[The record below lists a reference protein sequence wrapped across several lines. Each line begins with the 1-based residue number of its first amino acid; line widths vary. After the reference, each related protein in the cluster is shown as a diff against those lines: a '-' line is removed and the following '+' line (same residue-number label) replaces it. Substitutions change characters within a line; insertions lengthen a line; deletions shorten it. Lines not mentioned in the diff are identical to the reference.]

1 MKKELPN
8 PDISSCDFFS
18 LSTEALKWE
27 LLKTALEIKLFDF
40 LTEPVTVE
48 SVAENFS
55 CHRGNTGYFLNA
67 LVAMGYLSKKNNL
80 FQNTKTADTFFVTGK
95 DTSIGE
101 SILFDAEWHA
111 SLLNGGM
118 KQLLREGPPPPKPVE
133 NEALWEKAARASL
146 NRSRCGRA
154 QFIAEYVSSL
164 PEFSRFNRMLDMGAG
179 PGIVGI
185 AVTAAHQRAKCVVF
199 DQPAVCKVAED
210 TIAEYGMDDR
220 VTAECADYMND
231 PIGKGY
237 EFVMANFTLNFY
249 RSRLNEIMTKVYRAL
264 NPGGIFM
271 VSSDGLNKDR
281 TAPPNMVFSWL
292 TTNMQGVDMSFARG
306 EIADAMLE
314 AGFLSTRSEM
324 VDDIQLEPYGPI
336 EITIGRKRR

>member
-27 LLKTALEIKLFDF
+27 LLKTALEMNLFDF
-40 LTEPVTVE
+40 LTEAVPFE
-48 SVAENFS
+48 SVAEKIS
-55 CHRGNTGYFLNA
+55 CHGKNTEYLLNA

-179 PGIVGI
+179 RGLWVLPSRPLTKGQNAWFSINPRFVKSPKIPLRNTAWMI
-185 AVTAAHQRAKCVVF
+185 ASPRNAAITWTTPSAK
-199 DQPAVCKVAED
+199 
-210 TIAEYGMDDR
+210 GMS
-220 VTAECADYMND
+220 
-231 PIGKGY
+231 
-237 EFVMANFTLNFY
+237 L
-249 RSRLNEIMTKVYRAL
+249 
-264 NPGGIFM
+264 
-271 VSSDGLNKDR
+271 
-281 TAPPNMVFSWL
+281 
-292 TTNMQGVDMSFARG
+292 
-306 EIADAMLE
+306 
-314 AGFLSTRSEM
+314 
-324 VDDIQLEPYGPI
+324 
-336 EITIGRKRR
+336 